1 MLLVVSTLQLDP
13 CVCSYLVHA
22 ASVYT
27 VFSYFICVKQ
37 YPLSPDADCYH
48 MLHPLSHNDCLGQ
61 CSPLF
66 QVLHHLRHL
75 IPASQKLTH
84 LLVSQACLQA
94 SPVPQLTRPP
104 WGGGQAF
111 SPAAKGELLM
121 AAVMAMAQ
129 PSQHTQGSATLLNA
143 LLSSFGLAAAAQSA
157 IAKVSKPCFFGCY
170 VMSAQFCGT
179 CVMKWHSWWL
189 SPGPPLL
196 EVLLICLAV
205 SLAASTLKCKGR
217 SK

>member
-1 MLLVVSTLQLDP
+1 MLHVVSTLQIRPMHFLNDACNLHVYRLFMLYL
-13 CVCSYLVHA
+13 CVVNTFLSRCRLLSFV
-22 ASVYT
+22 ASSVSRWLPWS
-27 VFSYFICVKQ
+27 V
-37 YPLSPDADCYH
+37 LS
-48 MLHPLSHNDCLGQ
+48 S
-61 CSPLF
+61 S

-104 WGGGQAF
+104 WGGGQVF

-129 PSQHTQGSATLLNA
+129 PSQHTHGSATLLNA

-157 IAKVSKPCFFGCY
+157 IAKVSKPCCVG
-170 VMSAQFCGT
+170 VMSCL
-179 CVMKWHSWWL
+179 HSF
-189 SPGPPLL
+189 
-196 EVLLICLAV
+196 VVRVC
-205 SLAASTLKCKGR
+205 
-217 SK
+217 